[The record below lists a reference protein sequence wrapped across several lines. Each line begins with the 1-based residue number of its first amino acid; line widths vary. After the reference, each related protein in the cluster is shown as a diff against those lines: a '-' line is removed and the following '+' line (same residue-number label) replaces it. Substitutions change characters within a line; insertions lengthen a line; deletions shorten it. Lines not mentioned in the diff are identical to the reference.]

1 MREWI
6 GRANHLQRT
15 AFNTKVAERMRDLG
29 WRAEV
34 EVKVTKILGKSLNRD
49 YGDVDVLAW
58 KPQSGIV
65 LAIECKDLEF
75 NKTMGE
81 VAEQLA
87 DFRGLIGP
95 NGQRD
100 ALRRHLDRVD
110 ILAAHPAEI
119 AKALRLVAPVQIE
132 GYLVFKNPVPMRF
145 AWKRM
150 TTTIKISLFAELD
163 QL

>member
-1 MREWI
+1 
-6 GRANHLQRT
+6 
-15 AFNTKVAERMRDLG
+15 MRDLG
-29 WRAEV
+29 WRAEA

-65 LAIECKDLEF
+65 LAIECKDLQF

-87 DFRGLIGP
+87 DFRGLTGP
-95 NGQRD
+95 DGERD

-110 ILAAHPAEI
+110 ILVAHPAEI
-119 AKALRLVAPVQIE
+119 AEALRLAAPAQIE
-132 GYLVFKNPVPMRF
+132 GHLVFKNPVPMRF

-150 TTTIKISLFAELD
+150 TTTIKLSLFSELD